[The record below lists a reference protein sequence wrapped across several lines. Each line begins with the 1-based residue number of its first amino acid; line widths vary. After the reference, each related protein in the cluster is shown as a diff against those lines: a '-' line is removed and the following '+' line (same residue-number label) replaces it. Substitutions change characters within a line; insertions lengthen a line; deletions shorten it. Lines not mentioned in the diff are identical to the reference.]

1 MKNVIAI
8 DGPAGA
14 GKSTLSKLLAKK
26 LGFIYLDT
34 GAMFRSITYLAI
46 EQDIDIND
54 NQKLGELAEETNFDF
69 KRSSSNVSNNI
80 LVNGVDLSNYIRTV
94 IIDKNVS
101 TVAKSKDVRTALLI
115 KQREIAQKGNI
126 IMDGRDIGSRV
137 LPNADIKFYVTASL
151 DERAKRRYLEIKNKD
166 IDISFNEIK
175 DKIAKRDQ
183 IDMDREIS
191 PLRKASD
198 AIVIDTSNLT
208 INQALDKMLNIV
220 KGEEDVKTFI

>member
-14 GKSTLSKLLAKK
+14 GKSTLSKLLAKN

-34 GAMFRSITYLAI
+34 GAMYRSITYLAI

-183 IDMDREIS
+183 VDMDREIS
-191 PLRKASD
+191 PLRKAPD